1 MLRVIEQCPEI
12 QVELLIGYLHDDA
25 RFAVKRRA
33 LSDLRYL
40 ASADRAHL
48 WSEAN
53 VAAVIAFA
61 RKDSLAAAGAGNSN
75 VGKGSSTSTATL
87 CGALSVLCDI
97 VEHTSVEKLYLDSAE
112 CPVAKLC
119 QSCCYSSSLPV
130 AARATQLLTLLAVQ
144 ESLTLIKC

>member
-1 MLRVIEQCPEI
+1 M
-12 QVELLIGYLHDDA
+12 ELLISYLHDDA

-40 ASADRAHL
+40 ASAERAHL

-61 RKDSLAAAGAGNSN
+61 RKDSAAPAGAGDPN
-75 VGKGSSTSTATL
+75 VAKGPPTSASTL

-97 VEHTSVEKLYLDSAE
+97 VEHTSVEKLYLDNAE

-144 ESLTLIKC
+144 ERFTFILY